1 AGRSIN
7 CRYTPAN
14 RREIMESRVLSTR
27 AVGLA
32 MREVSRAPA
41 LWMNASTATI
51 YRHSLDREMDEV
63 VGEIGGSEPHA
74 PSSWRFS
81 IEVAT
86 AWENA
91 FFGCPTPAT
100 RKVALRSSMIM
111 SPDPGGVFDQLFKL
125 VRLGLGGKAA
135 SGDQYISWIHDV
147 DFVRAVRF
155 LAANHAL
162 EGCVNVCSPNPLPNR
177 EFMQELRTA

>member
-1 AGRSIN
+1 RIVIPGGSGQVGQILARAFHAQGDHVTVLSRSVNDSAPPWNVVEWDGKSVGDWVEEIDGADVVINLAGRSVN

-111 SPDPGGVFDQLFKL
+111 SPDP
-125 VRLGLGGKAA
+125 
-135 SGDQYISWIHDV
+135 
-147 DFVRAVRF
+147 
-155 LAANHAL
+155 
-162 EGCVNVCSPNPLPNR
+162 
-177 EFMQELRTA
+177 